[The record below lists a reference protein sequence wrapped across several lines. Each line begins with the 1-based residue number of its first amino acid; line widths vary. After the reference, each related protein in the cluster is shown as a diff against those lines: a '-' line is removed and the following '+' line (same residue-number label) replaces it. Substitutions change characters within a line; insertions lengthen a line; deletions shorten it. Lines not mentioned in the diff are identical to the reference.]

1 MAMFANGEEYK
12 EIGYSNFAS
21 QRNDP
26 NLMRAVQANRTTRV
40 SDSLVGAPLA
50 TGNLQPT
57 AGAVGFT
64 DGYNNATGLGKMIL
78 GVSSVAVGLA
88 FSKTSY
94 DLFKFPAGG
103 LLGGIVAG
111 GLTFVGGSYVYE
123 TIRGG

>member
-21 QRNDP
+21 QRNDA
-26 NLMRAVQANRTTRV
+26 NFLRAVQANRTNRV

-64 DGYNNATGLGKMIL
+64 DGYNNATSVGKMVL
-78 GVSSVAVGLA
+78 ALSSVAVGAA
-88 FSKTSY
+88 FSKASY

-103 LLGGIVAG
+103 LVGGLVAG
-111 GLTFVGGSYVYE
+111 GFTFVVVSYAFE
-123 TIRGG
+123 TLRGG